1 MTRREQDMLLFRL
14 QDICA
19 GASTSSSL
27 LPPARSL
34 AKMVRLRGC
43 QKCGM
48 SAKLRTT
55 CEMLPGTMATE
66 VESQCG
72 PIESEFFELGG
83 NATVCKAKTI
93 LYVNL
98 KKK

>member
-1 MTRREQDMLLFRL
+1 MLLFRL
-14 QDICA
+14 QDIRA

-43 QKCGM
+43 KKCGM
-48 SAKLRTT
+48 SAQLRTT
-55 CEMLPGTMATE
+55 CEMLSDTMVSAP
-66 VESQCG
+66 ESQCG
-72 PIESEFFELGG
+72 PYESEFFGLGC
-83 NATVCKAKTI
+83 NATLCKARGF

-98 KKK
+98 EEK